1 MTHNTYTQKH
11 KLKIRPCIILAYA
24 QSWPEVMSS
33 FVSAAVSIGL
43 ISLAWLVVAPVF
55 GFEVARADTA
65 ADYSGYY
72 SDPAYYNYYGYG
84 AQGRSLDTAG
94 RRGGLLG
101 LVNR

>member
-1 MTHNTYTQKH
+1 
-11 KLKIRPCIILAYA
+11 
-24 QSWPEVMSS
+24 MSS

-65 ADYSGYY
+65 AADYSGYY
-72 SDPAYYNYYGYG
+72 SDPAYYNYYGGYG

>member
-1 MTHNTYTQKH
+1 MQILTTNHPLTISPQGFEGTYED
-11 KLKIRPCIILAYA
+11 IRELVIRITLA
-24 QSWPEVMSS
+24 
-33 FVSAAVSIGL
+33 FTLAAVL
-43 ISLAWLVVAPVF
+43 VVVVAPVF

-65 ADYSGYY
+65 ADYSSYY

-94 RRGGLLG
+94 SRGGLLG